1 MTQKEWVVLGIHKSL
16 KERMIKAKT
25 HPRDSYS
32 DIIEKLLNEHDG
44 KGFVL
49 DEVTKDT
56 FPAGYPLTDTTT
68 STSTEF

>member
-1 MTQKEWVVLGIHKSL
+1 
-16 KERMIKAKT
+16 MIKAKT

-49 DEVTKDT
+49 DESTKDS
-56 FPAGYPLTDTTT
+56 FPEEKDYSKVEATT